1 MAEFLAVNKVVITAS
16 LPCYLENNVDK
27 QRGKGTFN
35 ASLSAL
41 KKLKQIRLW
50 ASGQRA

>member
-1 MAEFLAVNKVVITAS
+1 MAGISAANKVVIIAS

-41 KKLKQIRLW
+41 KKN
-50 ASGQRA
+50 